1 VYESEGY
8 DSESLALIATPPPT
22 ERESTSLP
30 TGLGIAPAESPG
42 SSQGFTVVG
51 DTVLNSARDDWRPEV
66 WPSEVRLLHAQFNPS
81 RWKFPGVRD
90 GFRGGLGCGCR
101 ARCTASTC
109 LNARCGRFCTKVN
122 CSFAATCGNALQESP
137 ALRISK
143 NLRTGMRGITATQ
156 AIPAGEII
164 GEYFGHVQ
172 LFGPPCKNGP
182 VNEGYRLHLK
192 TRTTGKK
199 YVGIDSLEAGR
210 KLRMMNHSCN
220 PAARFHEVQTGHYLT
235 VVAVTIRDV
244 FPGEEVTVSYGDC
257 LWFVCRC
264 GWWAASIATSST
276 GSTWMRRGERQEI
289 GCQDFSLARYVSSC
303 SVYM

>member
-1 VYESEGY
+1 
-8 DSESLALIATPPPT
+8 
-22 ERESTSLP
+22 
-30 TGLGIAPAESPG
+30 
-42 SSQGFTVVG
+42 
-51 DTVLNSARDDWRPEV
+51 
-66 WPSEVRLLHAQFNPS
+66 
-81 RWKFPGVRD
+81 
-90 GFRGGLGCGCR
+90 
-101 ARCTASTC
+101 
-109 LNARCGRFCTKVN
+109 
-122 CSFAATCGNALQESP
+122 
-137 ALRISK
+137 
-143 NLRTGMRGITATQ
+143 MRGITATQ